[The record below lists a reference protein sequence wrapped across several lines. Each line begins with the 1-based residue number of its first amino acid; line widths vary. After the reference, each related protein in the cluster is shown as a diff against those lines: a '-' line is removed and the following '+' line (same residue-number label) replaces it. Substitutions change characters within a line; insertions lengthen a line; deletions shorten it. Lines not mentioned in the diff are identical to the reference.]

1 MTGRRVI
8 PVLAVSLLVSAVGRL
23 HGQGPDRAS
32 APFVFLGTVAGAP
45 PAGTTPAGA
54 GAPGASR
61 LVVVD
66 EIYLQKG
73 TFESQTGKQVEVLD
87 APARLQDKGRY
98 VFYTE
103 PVRFGDRVVVRVV
116 DVADQTA
123 PATASQAAAAKQN
136 AAMQFQRREIT
147 ERAALAELV
156 VSGTVTSVRQLE
168 RTAPQRD
175 TEHDPDLRV
184 ARVKVE
190 RALKGKP
197 PGGEIEVVF
206 AASRDVQW
214 FKAPKFQIGDRSIL
228 FLQRPGREVAALGVS
243 QQRFTV
249 LHPSDA
255 RPPSDLEAVEAALKA
270 VPQ

>member
-1 MTGRRVI
+1 MTARHG
-8 PVLAVSLLVSAVGRL
+8 VLVASLLVSVSHFAHAQDL
-23 HGQGPDRAS
+23 EANRAR
-32 APFVFLGTVAGAP
+32 APFVFLGTVAEGP
-45 PAGTTPAGA
+45 VAGA
-54 GAPGASR
+54 VEANSR

-73 TFESQTGKQVEVLD
+73 TFENQTGKQIEVLN

-103 PVRFGDRVVVRVV
+103 PVRFGDRVVVRIV
-116 DVADQTA
+116 DVADQAA
-123 PATASQAAAAKQN
+123 PATASQAAAAKQDT
-136 AAMQFQRREIT
+136 AIQFQRREIT

-156 VSGTVTSVRQLE
+156 VTGTVTSVRQLE
-168 RTAPQRD
+168 RTAPPRD
-175 TEHDPDLRV
+175 TEHDPDFRV

-214 FKAPKFQIGDRSIL
+214 FKAPKFQSGDRRIL
-228 FLQRPGREVAALGVS
+228 FLQRPTPAVAALGVS
-243 QQRFTV
+243 QQRWTV
-249 LHPSDA
+249 LNPSDA
-255 RPPSDLEAVEAALKA
+255 RPITDLPAVEAAIKA